1 MSNSQIQKLCGLCNK
16 NPSKYCC
23 PKCEELYCS
32 LECYK
37 SEKHIECSENF
48 YKDCVNLELS
58 SLSADDD
65 SKKKMLD
72 ILKRMQE
79 QNSNS
84 QEETDE
90 SEGID
95 SDDEE
100 HINLEKRI
108 QDLNLDNPDCLWDAL
123 TEDERNE
130 FEALVSDGN
139 VGSIVPYWEPW
150 WTYRRDKKLVQEIN
164 TECRE
169 QGILKSCPKIKSV
182 KKLSELTSVKPS
194 PSITFNVA
202 NVLAS
207 YAFIMRYFNGDVEP
221 VEGVSCILSICDN
234 LDKNINFNDPES
246 AVEAV
251 AQKCLQ
257 STFIVTD
264 KDSLEIMR
272 HDTILLFEG
281 PSEDN
286 KFLYTKAALS
296 DIIQVMSD
304 AKSQLNCNKVSNCHV
319 TKGAFSKK
327 FPEHSNDHLPPLD
340 ISKLKKCM
348 KKLEFYLSYLNTCN

>member
-1 MSNSQIQKLCGLCNK
+1 MFLRCNK

-48 YKDCVNLELS
+48 YKDCVNFELS

-108 QDLNLDNPDCLWDAL
+108 KDLNLDNPDCLWDAL

-169 QGILKSCPKIKSV
+169 QEILKSFPKIKSV
-182 KKLSELTSVKPS
+182 KKLGELTCEAISV
-194 PSITFNVA
+194 N
-202 NVLAS
+202 
-207 YAFIMRYFNGDVEP
+207 
-221 VEGVSCILSICDN
+221 
-234 LDKNINFNDPES
+234 NI
-246 AVEAV
+246 
-251 AQKCLQ
+251 QC
-257 STFIVTD
+257 
-264 KDSLEIMR
+264 R
-272 HDTILLFEG
+272 
-281 PSEDN
+281 
-286 KFLYTKAALS
+286 
-296 DIIQVMSD
+296 
-304 AKSQLNCNKVSNCHV
+304 
-319 TKGAFSKK
+319 
-327 FPEHSNDHLPPLD
+327 
-340 ISKLKKCM
+340 
-348 KKLEFYLSYLNTCN
+348 